1 MSRRSEEDDIQ
12 LSVAQTLDAINATW
26 CHVPNGGKRDL
37 LEAKKLK
44 RLGVKPGVPDILI
57 FDPPPAS
64 PVCSHCH
71 NPIARG
77 TFIELKTDKGV
88 TSDEQHEWIRRLI
101 DRRWAGGIGVG
112 IDETLEN
119 LKKLGYPIRTQ

>member
-1 MSRRSEEDDIQ
+1 MSRSREEDGIQ
-12 LSVAQTLDAINATW
+12 KAVADTLDAIGVLW

-44 RLGVKPGVPDILI
+44 AMGVKPGVPDIMI

-64 PVCSHCH
+64 PICGLCH
-71 NPIARG
+71 NPVARG

-88 TSDEQHEWIRRLI
+88 TSPDQHEWIRRLLGLG
-101 DRRWAGGIGVG
+101 WVGGIGMG
-112 IDETLEN
+112 IDETLAN
-119 LKKLGYPIRTQ
+119 LKRLGYL